1 MTRVVR
7 RVPVFA
13 LGLVSVAVLCSACG
27 GSGQSIAPD
36 GAKLL
41 QAEVAS
47 ARGAVAHGDAG
58 RAAAQLQAIENTV
71 GNLRAQHLISDRRA
85 AAVLAALGDTQD
97 ALRQWLTTSTTA
109 TTSTTTSTTT
119 TTAPPDHTPGKREH
133 GHGNKNGAG
142 GD

>member
-7 RVPVFA
+7 RVFVFA
-13 LGLVSVAVLCSACG
+13 LGVLSVAVLCSACG

-41 QAEVAS
+41 QAEVAA
-47 ARGAVAHGDAG
+47 ARGAVAHGDPG
-58 RAAAQLQAIENTV
+58 RAAVQLQAIENTV
-71 GNLRAQHLISDRRA
+71 GSLRAQHLISDRRA

-119 TTAPPDHTPGKREH
+119 TPPDHPPGKPEH
-133 GHGNKNGAG
+133 GHGNKGDG